1 MAQEVDL
8 LSRANTRYLV
18 EGVKAPPTFH
28 PFHQKGGIR
37 GVEHTLVEAGGRAVE
52 ACS

>member
-28 PFHQKGGIR
+28 PFHEIR
-37 GVEHTLVEAGGRAVE
+37 GL
-52 ACS
+52 